1 MSEEFERC
9 LRVYLAENQ
18 RTYSDLAVLL
28 GIDTSTLARI
38 RKGRTEVTMRQGYI
52 LSELLDMNLI
62 DLYDILPE
70 RNHCDDTLLPMG
82 ALA

>member
-9 LRVYLAENQ
+9 LRIYLATNQ
-18 RTYSDLAVLL
+18 RTYQDVATML
-28 GIDTSTLARI
+28 GITTNTLLRL
-38 RKGRTEVTMRQGYI
+38 RKGQVEVTMRQGYI

>member
-1 MSEEFERC
+1 MSEEFERA
-9 LRVYLAENQ
+9 LRVYMATTGRNYQ
-18 RTYSDLAVLL
+18 DVATAL
-28 GIDTSTLARI
+28 GITTKTLLAL
-38 RKGRTEVTMRQGYI
+38 RKGRTEVSMRQGYI

-70 RNHCDDTLLPMG
+70 RNHCEDPFLPAG